1 MLKKINSQIIKSSHL
16 QEALVLI
23 KRILLVMILLTT
35 TRLLFFLFNIDHFSD
50 ITFSGLL
57 RIFLGGLQFDISAF
71 LFMNMLYVLLYILP
85 FTFRYHRVYQN
96 ILKYLF
102 FVVNG
107 LALAANILDFFYFDF
122 ILKRSTADVFHWVT
136 EGNILV
142 LFKQFFIDYF
152 IGILIWIALIFLL
165 VFFYNK
171 TRLRKPEPLLRWV
184 YYPTGILFL
193 LITMYLSIIGMRGS
207 FVPSFRPITLGNAG
221 KYTEKP
227 LEMSIVLNTAFTI
240 IRTLDKQPL
249 HEKKYFSSEQLEKIY
264 SLKKDPDNSEQF
276 KKLNVVIFVLE
287 SFGKGNIGALNK
299 DLNGGKFPGYTPF
312 LDSLIGESKTFS
324 NSFANGAKS
333 IDALPSI
340 VASIP
345 SMVQPYVTS
354 KYATNRITG
363 LAALLGE
370 MGYQT
375 AFFHGAPNGSMGFE
389 AFMKVAGYDEY
400 YGMNEYGNSSDYDGI
415 WGIWDEEFFQFFARE
430 LNGLE
435 EPFHATLFSISS
447 HHPFIIPER
456 YEGVFREGTLI
467 SHIPVQYTDMALRKF
482 FEKASQMPWYENTL
496 FVITADHSSG
506 SDIDSYKTRVGQ
518 FSIPILFFRPSGD
531 PDLIGIDSTL
541 AQQIDIMPTIL
552 SYLNYPKSYFA
563 FGNDMFDNEVHHF
576 VVIYLNNTFQLIL
589 GDYILFFRD
598 DKTVGLYNYSSDEFL
613 NKNVV
618 GINLEVQN
626 EMEIIMKAFIQQY
639 NHRMIE
645 DKLSSD

>member
-35 TRLLFFLFNIDHFSD
+35 TRLLFLLFNIDHFSD
-50 ITFSGLL
+50 ISFSGLL

-96 ILKYLF
+96 VLKYLF

-152 IGILIWIALIFLL
+152 IGILIWIALVFLL
-165 VFFYNK
+165 VFFYNR
-171 TRLRKPEPLLRWV
+171 TRLRKPETLLRWV
-184 YYPTGILFL
+184 YYPTGVLFFL
-193 LITMYLSIIGMRGS
+193 LTMYLSVIGMRGS

-264 SLKKDPDNSEQF
+264 SLKKDADNSEQF

-456 YEGVFREGTLI
+456 YEGVFREGTLN
-467 SHIPVQYTDMALRKF
+467 SHIPVQYTDMALRRF

-506 SDIDSYKTRVGQ
+506 SDIDVYKTRVGQ
-518 FSIPILFFRPSGD
+518 FTIPILFFRPSGD
-531 PDLIGIDSTL
+531 PELIGIDSTL

-552 SYLNYPKSYFA
+552 GYLNYPKSYFA
-563 FGNDMFDNEVHHF
+563 FGNDMFDNEAHHF
-576 VVIYLNNTFQLIL
+576 AVIYLNNTFQLIL

-598 DKTVGLYNYSSDEFL
+598 DKTVGLYNYSTDEFL